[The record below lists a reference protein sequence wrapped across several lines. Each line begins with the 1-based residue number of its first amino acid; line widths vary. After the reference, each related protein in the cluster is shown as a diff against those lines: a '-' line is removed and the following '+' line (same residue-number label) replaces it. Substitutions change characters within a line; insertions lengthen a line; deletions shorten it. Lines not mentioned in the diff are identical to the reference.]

1 MNECLAELKPL
12 SLWRYFSDILQIPR
26 CSGEEKAIGDYII
39 EQAKSLGLERKRDEV
54 GNIVVS
60 KPATPGATSQKRVIL
75 QAHLDMVC
83 EKNSEVS
90 HDFSKDPIQVE
101 LEGDWLKA
109 KGTTLGADN
118 GLGVAA
124 ALAVMESQDLIHGPL
139 EFLFTVDEETGL
151 TGANQL
157 QPDFVKGRL
166 LLNLDSEEE
175 GTFTIGCS
183 GGGDSEIFFP
193 LHRLEGQTGTLIE
206 VKISGLRG
214 GHSGLDIHLGRANAI
229 KILARLLNIARER
242 LPIGI
247 IHLEGGNKRN
257 AIPREAWVNLI
268 CDASYYSDVILLFEK
283 EFETIKR
290 EYRASEPEARI
301 SIRQVAQLQ
310 EEPLAPKSARGL
322 INLLL
327 ALPHGVLAMHREI
340 PDLVETSSNLAIVKT
355 ESSLA
360 KIICSSRSSVQS
372 ALDAT
377 RSMIRAIAEL
387 AGADLRQS
395 GGYPGWEPNLSS
407 PLLQVAKR
415 VYESVFGLQPLL
427 KAVHAGLECG
437 LIAEKFPGMDMISFG
452 PTIKF
457 PHSPEEKVHLPSVDK
472 FWRFLTALL
481 EELAKEGSLSIS

>member
-1 MNECLAELKPL
+1 MNEFLAELKPP
-12 SLWRYFSDILQIPR
+12 SLWRYFGEILKIPR

-39 EQAKSLGLERKRDEV
+39 NRAQSLGLERKRDEV
-54 GNIVVS
+54 GNVVVA
-60 KPATPGATSQKRVIL
+60 KPATPGARSQKRVIL

-124 ALAVMESQDLIHGPL
+124 SLAVMESQDLIHGPL

-151 TGANQL
+151 TGASQL

-175 GTFTIGCS
+175 GSFTIGCA

-193 LHRLEGQTGTLIE
+193 LHRLEGQTGILIE

-242 LPIGI
+242 LPLGL
-247 IHLEGGNKRN
+247 IHMEGGNKRN
-257 AIPREAWVNLI
+257 AIPREAWALLI
-268 CDASYYSDVILLFEK
+268 CDASYYSDAILLFEK

-290 EYRASEPEARI
+290 EYKVSEPEARI
-301 SIRQVAQLQ
+301 SIRQVAQFQ

-340 PDLVETSSNLAIVKT
+340 PDLVETSSNLAIIKT
-355 ESSLA
+355 ESNLA

-377 RSMIRAIAEL
+377 RSMIRAIAEM
-387 AGADLRQS
+387 AGADFRQT

-407 PLLQVAKR
+407 PLLKVAQR
-415 VYESVFGLQPLL
+415 VYESVFGQKPLL

-452 PTIKF
+452 PTINF
-457 PHSPEEKVHLPSVDK
+457 PHSPEERVHLPSVEK

-481 EELAKEGSLSIS
+481 EELAKEESVLAS

>member
-1 MNECLAELKPL
+1 MNECLAELKPS
-12 SLWRYFSDILQIPR
+12 SLWRYFGEILKIPR

-39 EQAKSLGLERKRDEV
+39 DQAKSLGLERKRDEA
-54 GNIVVS
+54 GNVVVF
-60 KPATPGATSQKRVIL
+60 KPAMPGARSQERVIL

-90 HDFSKDPIQVE
+90 HDFSRDPIQVE

-124 ALAVMESQDLIHGPL
+124 ALAVMENHDLIHGPL

-151 TGANQL
+151 TGASQL
-157 QPDFVKGRL
+157 QPDFVMGRV

-175 GTFTIGCS
+175 GTFTIGCA

-193 LHRLEGQTGTLIE
+193 LSRLEGQTGTLIE
-206 VKISGLRG
+206 VKVSGFRG

-229 KILARLLNIARER
+229 KVLARLLNMARER
-242 LPIGI
+242 LPLGI
-247 IHLEGGNKRN
+247 IHIEGGSKRN
-257 AIPREAWVNLI
+257 AIPREAWAQLI

-283 EFETIKR
+283 EFEKIKR
-290 EYRASEPEARI
+290 EYRVSEPEARV
-301 SIRQVAQLQ
+301 SMRQVAQVQ

-322 INLLL
+322 INLLM
-327 ALPHGVLAMHREI
+327 ALPHGVLAMHQQI
-340 PDLVETSSNLAIVKT
+340 PDLVETSSNLAIIKT

-377 RSMIRAIAEL
+377 RSMIRAVAEM

-395 GGYPGWEPNLSS
+395 GSYPGWEPNLAS
-407 PLLQVAKR
+407 PLLQVARR
-415 VYESVFGLQPLL
+415 VYQSGFSVEPHL

-452 PTIKF
+452 PTIKY
-457 PHSPEEKVHLPSVDK
+457 PHSPEEKVALPSVER

-481 EELAKEGSLSIS
+481 EELGREESLTVA

>member
-1 MNECLAELKPL
+1 MNEFLAELKPFP
-12 SLWRYFSDILQIPR
+12 LWRHFNEILKIPR
-26 CSGEEKAIGDYII
+26 CSGQEKAIGDYII
-39 EQAKSLGLERKRDEV
+39 DQAKLLGLEKKRDEV
-54 GNIVVS
+54 GNVVVF
-60 KPATPGATSQKRVIL
+60 KPARPEARSQKRVTL

-101 LEGDWLKA
+101 IEGDWLKA

-124 ALAVMESQDLIHGPL
+124 ALGIMESQDLVHGPL

-151 TGANQL
+151 TGASQL
-157 QPDFVKGRL
+157 QPDFVKGKI

-175 GTFTIGCS
+175 GTFTIGCA

-193 LHRLEGQTGTLIE
+193 LHRLEGEKGVLIE
-206 VKISGLRG
+206 VKIFGFRG

-229 KILARLLNIARER
+229 KVLARLLHAARER
-242 LPIGI
+242 LPLGI
-247 IHLEGGNKRN
+247 IHIEGGSKRN
-257 AIPREAWVNLI
+257 AIPREAWAQLI

-290 EYRASEPEARI
+290 EYRVSEPEAKI
-301 SIRQVAQLQ
+301 SIKQLAQVQD
-310 EEPLAPKSARGL
+310 EPLAPKSARGL
-322 INLLL
+322 INLLM
-327 ALPHGVLAMHREI
+327 ALPHGVLAMNQEI
-340 PDLVETSSNLAIVKT
+340 TDLVETSSNLAIIKT
-355 ESSLA
+355 ESSVA
-360 KIICSSRSSVQS
+360 KIICSSRSSVKS

-377 RSMIRAIAEL
+377 RSMIRAIAEM
-387 AGADLRQS
+387 AGADLRQT
-395 GGYPGWEPNLSS
+395 GGYPGWEPNLAS
-407 PLLQVAKR
+407 PLLKTARR
-415 VYESVFGLQPLL
+415 VYTSVFGVEPGL

-437 LIAEKFPGMDMISFG
+437 LIGEKFPGMDMISFG

-457 PHSPEEKVHLPSVDK
+457 PHSPDEKVYLPSVEK

-481 EELAKEGSLSIS
+481 EELDKEESLSFA

>member
-1 MNECLAELKPL
+1 MNECLAELKPP
-12 SLWRYFSDILQIPR
+12 SLWRYFGDILKIPR
-26 CSGEEKAIGDYII
+26 CSGEEKAIGDYIL
-39 EQAKSLGLERKRDEV
+39 EQAKALGLERKRDEV

-60 KPATPGATSQKRVIL
+60 KPAIPGARSQKRVIL

-118 GLGVAA
+118 GIGVAA
-124 ALAVMESQDLIHGPL
+124 ALAVMESRNLIHGPL

-157 QPDFVKGRL
+157 QPGFVRGRL

-183 GGGDSEIFFP
+183 GGGDSEILFP
-193 LHRLEGQTGTLIE
+193 LYRLEGQTGILIE

-229 KILARLLNIARER
+229 KALAQLLAIARER
-242 LPIGI
+242 LPLGI
-247 IHLEGGNKRN
+247 INIEGGNKRN
-257 AIPREAWVNLI
+257 AIPREAWAHLI
-268 CDASYYSDVILLFEK
+268 CDASYYSDVILLFER

-290 EYRASEPEARI
+290 EYRATEPEARI
-301 SIRQVAQLQ
+301 SIRQVAQIQ

-340 PDLVETSSNLAIVKT
+340 PDLVETSSNLAIIKT
-355 ESSLA
+355 ESRLA

-377 RSMIRAIAEL
+377 RSMIRAIAEM

-395 GGYPGWEPNLSS
+395 GGYPGWEPNLAS
-407 PLLQVAKR
+407 PLLQLAQK
-415 VYESVFGLQPLL
+415 VYESVFNLKPLL

-452 PTIKF
+452 PTIKS
-457 PHSPEEKVHLPSVDK
+457 PHSPEEKVNLSSVEK
-472 FWRFLTALL
+472 FWSFLTALL
-481 EELAKEGSLSIS
+481 EELAKEKSLIVS